1 MNQIRKTELSIAT
14 GIFLL
19 LIFFLLYRSISYNVF
34 ELQHE
39 YGYKFERYDQV
50 FDYYKHY
57 LLPLMAHITVVYL
70 AFLSVH
76 MWIIPS
82 FFENGKWQIGGILLI
97 PVLSGVFITIMI
109 ASTWYNGYLFG
120 VYKTVQG
127 VHTHCAKSAFIITIF
142 YSTLYAL
149 FYAIRHLYLKHLYP
163 KIVKAPW
170 FKQTRTELLC
180 VTVILVMLVITGFR
194 HFSAMG
200 ILFLT
205 GSYLA
210 VMYFVFMY
218 VFLPRYYKRATM
230 RQMFLKVAVISL
242 SALVLMLFYSAF
254 IPYMGEGVVFMSII
268 TYFITVLLLFP
279 LVLWIYKVRFSHTD
293 TIIGLQKALHQSE
306 TGLDFLRW
314 QINPHFLFNALNTL
328 YGTALQE
335 KATSTSEGIQKLGD
349 MMRFMLH
356 DNLLEKISLSKEIA
370 YLENYIALQR
380 LRTQGSPDIL
390 IEVNINDEHCD
401 HEIAPMLLIPFVENA
416 FKHGVSLRH
425 RSRIILSLSCTPEK
439 LFFDISNTVHTN
451 RGSEVEKE
459 SMGIGLHNVRQ
470 RLALLYPDRH
480 ELNIRETTTEF
491 FVHLTIEIA

>member
-34 ELQHE
+34 DLQHE
-39 YGYKFERYDQV
+39 YGYKFERYHQV

-76 MWIIPS
+76 LWIIPYYYEEERWKLGS
-82 FFENGKWQIGGILLI
+82 FFLAI
-97 PVLSGVFITIMI
+97 VTGVVFLTIMT

-120 VYKTVQG
+120 VYKTVKG

-142 YSTLYAL
+142 YATLYAL
-149 FYAIRHLYLKHLYP
+149 YYAGRHLFLVHVYP
-163 KIVKAPW
+163 KIVKLPW
-170 FKQTRTELLC
+170 LKQARTELLC
-180 VTVILVMLVITGFR
+180 IVLILAMVTSTGFR
-194 HFSAMG
+194 RHEIMG
-200 ILFLT
+200 LLFFT
-205 GSYLA
+205 GVYLA
-210 VMYFVFMY
+210 AMY
-218 VFLPRYYKRATM
+218 
-230 RQMFLKVAVISL
+230 
-242 SALVLMLFYSAF
+242 LVLMYVILPTYYNRLTIRQLTLRVALVNLSAF
-254 IPYMGEGVVFMSII
+254 FLMLPYSIVMNHAGGGMIIMSII
-268 TYFITVLLLFP
+268 TYFIALLLLYP
-279 LVLWIYKVRFSHTD
+279 LAIWIYRIRHAHTN
-293 TIIGLQKALHQSE
+293 TIIGLQKALNKSE

-335 KATSTSEGIQKLGD
+335 KASATSEGIQKLGD

-370 YLENYIALQR
+370 YLENYISLQR
-380 LRTQGSPDIL
+380 LRTQASPDIL
-390 IEVNINDEHCD
+390 IEVNINDEHCE

-425 RSRIILSLSCTPEK
+425 KSRIILSLSCTPEK
-439 LFFDISNTVHTN
+439 IYFDISNTVHSN
-451 RGSEVEKE
+451 RGGEVEKE
-459 SMGIGLHNVRQ
+459 SMGIGLHNVQQ
-470 RLALLYPDRH
+470 RLALLYPGKH

-491 FVHLTIEIA
+491 FVHLTIEIV

>member
-39 YGYKFERYDQV
+39 YGYKFGRYHQV

-70 AFLSVH
+70 AFLAVH
-76 MWIIPS
+76 LWIIPYYYEEERWKMGS
-82 FFENGKWQIGGILLI
+82 LFLAI
-97 PVLSGVFITIMI
+97 VTGVVFLTIMI

-142 YSTLYAL
+142 YATLYAL
-149 FYAIRHLYLKHLYP
+149 YYAGRHLFLIHLYP
-163 KIVKAPW
+163 KVLSSPW
-170 FKQTRTELLC
+170 FRQTRTELVC
-180 VTVILVMLVITGFR
+180 IAVIIVMLTSTGFR
-194 HFSAMG
+194 HHEVMGLLFFTSTYLGAM
-200 ILFLT
+200 
-205 GSYLA
+205 Y
-210 VMYFVFMY
+210 
-218 VFLPRYYKRATM
+218 
-230 RQMFLKVAVISL
+230 
-242 SALVLMLFYSAF
+242 LVLMYIILPKYYNRLTIRQLTLRVALINLSAF
-254 IPYMGEGVVFMSII
+254 LLMLPYSVVMDHPGGAMIVMSII
-268 TYFITVLLLFP
+268 TYFITLLLLYP
-279 LVLWIYKVRFSHTD
+279 LTIWMYRIRHAHTD
-293 TIIGLQKALHQSE
+293 TILGLQKALNKSE

-335 KATSTSEGIQKLGD
+335 KAGATSEGIQKLGD

-370 YLENYIALQR
+370 YLENYISLQR
-380 LRTQGSPDIL
+380 LRTQASPDIL
-390 IEVNINDEHCD
+390 IEVNINDEHCE

-425 RSRIILSLSCTPEK
+425 KSRIILSLSCTPEK
-439 LFFDISNTVHTN
+439 IYFDISNTVHSN

-459 SMGIGLHNVRQ
+459 SMGIGLHNVQQ
-470 RLALLYPDRH
+470 RLALLYPHRH

-491 FVHLTIEIA
+491 FVHLTIEIV